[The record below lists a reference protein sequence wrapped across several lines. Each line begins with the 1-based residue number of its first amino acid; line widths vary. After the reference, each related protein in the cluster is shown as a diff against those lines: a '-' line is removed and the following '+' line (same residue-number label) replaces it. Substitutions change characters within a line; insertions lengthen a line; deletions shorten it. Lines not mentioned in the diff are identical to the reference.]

1 MRKRGVRPGRKRKK
15 SRGPGEQVEIS
26 SSGGGEVRNLRNQI
40 KVTDARDLRGSQ
52 DPMGMTLAVI
62 TAGR

>member
-15 SRGPGEQVEIS
+15 SRGPGEQIEIS

-40 KVTDARDLRGSQ
+40 KVTDARDVSGS
-52 DPMGMTLAVI
+52 
-62 TAGR
+62 